1 MKRILRKRKLIKDR
15 LISTQKRQTSESS
28 RLRNFFEHGKLFRF
42 IILFLTFLFILTVLS
57 LNWNTSGI
65 YIFNCFT
72 SNTFQPNEI
81 NNYALLFVGISIF
94 SAIICINISQ
104 FLNKFNSNCFKN
116 NFDTL
121 LGIIIFTISLLMSK
135 FLFIILRI
143 DITQTSLTTASSTW
157 LYYLP
162 LFPCAMGAILYGILM
177 NIISSYI
184 FIIGLC
190 LCQGVLFGG
199 DFTIFLITIFSASI
213 GIMASYRASR
223 RIHVIRA
230 GLFVALIQCLFII
243 AKGLIYEE
251 SIQPFMLQST
261 IGLFNGLA
269 AAFFATGFLP
279 ILEHLF
285 QVTTDIRLVELS
297 DLNHPLLKRLVIN
310 APGTYHHSLIVG
322 NLAEAAA
329 EAVGANPI
337 LARVGAYF
345 HDIGKLKKPE
355 YFSENEWMGTSRH
368 DDLIPS
374 MSSLIIISHV
384 KDGVDLAKK
393 NGLNKEIVDIIEQHH
408 GTGVVYFFYKRAE
421 KALLENQKI
430 DVTEYRYPGPL
441 PQTKEAAIILIA
453 DAVEA
458 SSRALE
464 NPTPARIKNLVND
477 IINSRFIDSQL
488 DECSLT
494 IQDLSKLR
502 DCFTLILTG
511 IFHMRP
517 KYPKD
522 DEQEEKK
529 NGNSDPQS
537 PEKVP
542 DQSKND

>member
-28 RLRNFFEHGKLFRF
+28 RLRNFFEHGRLFRF
-42 IILFLTFLFILTVLS
+42 IILFLTFLFVLTVLS
-57 LNWNTSGI
+57 LNWNADGI

-94 SAIICINISQ
+94 SAIICLNTSQ
-104 FLNKFNSNCFKN
+104 FLNKFNSDCFQN

-121 LGIIIFTISLLMSK
+121 LGITIFTISLLMSK

-143 DITQTSLTTASSTW
+143 DVTQTSLTADSSTW

-199 DFTIFLITIFSASI
+199 NFTIFLITIFSASI
-213 GIMASYRASR
+213 GIMASYKASR

-230 GLFVALIQCLFII
+230 GLLVALIQCLFII

-261 IGLFNGLA
+261 VGLFNGLA

-279 ILEHLF
+279 ILEYLF

-329 EAVGANPI
+329 EAVGANPV

-430 DVTEYRYPGPL
+430 DIGEYRYPGPL

-511 IFHMRP
+511 IFHIRP
-517 KYPKD
+517 KYPKV
-522 DEQEEKK
+522 DEQEERK
-529 NGNSDPQS
+529 NGNSDSQS
-537 PEKVP
+537 PEKIP
-542 DQSKND
+542 DQSRND

>member
-1 MKRILRKRKLIKDR
+1 MRKILRKRKLIKNR
-15 LISTQKRQTSESS
+15 LISTRKRQTSELSK
-28 RLRNFFEHGKLFRF
+28 LRNFFEHGRLFKF
-42 IILFLTFLFILTVLS
+42 IILFLTFLFVLIVLS
-57 LNWNTSGI
+57 LNWNSNGI

-81 NNYALLFVGISIF
+81 NNYALLFLGISIF
-94 SAIICINISQ
+94 SAIIGLNIAQ
-104 FLNKFNSNCFKN
+104 FLNKFNNNCFKN

-121 LGIIIFTISLLMSK
+121 LAITIFAISLSMSK
-135 FLFIILRI
+135 FLFVILRI
-143 DITQTSLTTASSTW
+143 DVSQTSLTAASSTW

-177 NIISSYI
+177 DIISSYI
-184 FIIGLC
+184 FVIGLC

-199 DFTIFLITIFSASI
+199 NFTIFLITIFSASI

-223 RIHVIRA
+223 RTHVIRA
-230 GLFVALIQCLFII
+230 GLLVALIQCLFII

-251 SIQPFMLQST
+251 PIQPLVLQST
-261 IGLFNGLA
+261 IGLFNGLI

-279 ILEHLF
+279 ILEYIF

-297 DLNHPLLKRLVIN
+297 DLNHPLLKKLVIN

-329 EAVGANPI
+329 QEVGANPI

-355 YFSENEWMGTSRH
+355 YFSENEWMGSSRH

-421 KALLENQKI
+421 KALMENQKI
-430 DVTEYRYPGPL
+430 DIGEYRYPGPL

-458 SSRALE
+458 SSRALD
-464 NPTPARIKNLVND
+464 NPTPARIRNLVND

-488 DECSLT
+488 NECSLT
-494 IQDLSKLR
+494 IQDLAKMR

-522 DEQEEKK
+522 EEQEDKK
-529 NGNSDPQS
+529 NDNSDQQP

-542 DQSKND
+542 DQTKND

>member
-1 MKRILRKRKLIKDR
+1 MKKILRKRKLIKNR
-15 LISTQKRQTSESS
+15 LISTQKRQTSELS
-28 RLRNFFEHGKLFRF
+28 RLRSFFEHGKLFKF
-42 IILFLTFLFILTVLS
+42 IILFLTLLFILIVLS
-57 LNWNTSGI
+57 LNWNENGI

-81 NNYALLFVGISIF
+81 SKYALLFVGISIF
-94 SAIICINISQ
+94 SAIIFLNISQ
-104 FLNKFNSNCFKN
+104 FLNKFNSDCFKN

-121 LGIIIFTISLLMSK
+121 LGITIFTISLLMSK
-135 FLFIILRI
+135 LLFIILRI
-143 DITQTSLTTASSTW
+143 DVAQEGNSTW

-199 DFTIFLITIFSASI
+199 NFTIFLITIFSASI
-213 GIMASYRASR
+213 GIIASYRAR
-223 RIHVIRA
+223 RRTHVIRA
-230 GLFVALIQCLFII
+230 GLLVALTQCLFII

-251 SIQPFMLQST
+251 PMQPLMIQSI
-261 IGLFNGLA
+261 IGIFNGLV

-279 ILEHLF
+279 ILEYLF

-297 DLNHPLLKRLVIN
+297 DLNHPLLKKLVFN

-329 EAVGANPI
+329 EAIGANPM

-421 KALLENQKI
+421 KALQENQKI
-430 DVTEYRYPGPL
+430 NVSEYRYPGPL

-458 SSRALE
+458 SSRALD
-464 NPTPARIKNLVND
+464 NPTPARIKSLVSD

-488 DECSLT
+488 NECSLT
-494 IQDLSKLR
+494 IQDLANIR

-517 KYPKD
+517 KYPKE
-522 DEQEEKK
+522 DEQEEKR
-529 NGNSDPQS
+529 NGNSDKQS
-537 PEKVP
+537 SEEIP